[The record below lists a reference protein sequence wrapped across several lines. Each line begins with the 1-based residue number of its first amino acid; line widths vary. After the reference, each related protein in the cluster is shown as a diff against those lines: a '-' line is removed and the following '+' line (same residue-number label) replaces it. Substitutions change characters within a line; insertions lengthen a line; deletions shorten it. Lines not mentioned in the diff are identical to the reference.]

1 MSTIYVIFPAYNEER
16 VIRPTLLALV
26 EAMGRKGDYRAV
38 LVDDGSTDRT
48 VAEAEAAVAQSGGAL
63 PLTVLRHGLN
73 RGLGAGLRTGIYWCL
88 DRAGDDDVIV
98 TLDADNT
105 HPPAMIPRLVERV
118 REGHDVAIASRYR
131 AGAEVHGVPGHRR
144 ALSDLG
150 RLVFQALYPIPGVRD
165 YTCCF
170 RAYRVPV
177 LQRARRVYGEGLC
190 TARGFE
196 AVMDLLLRLGP
207 LGVKVSEL
215 GFVLDYGERVGQSKM
230 KVLRTIRET
239 LALLARRRLE
249 SLTRYSPRRVRAR
262 LAAAEGPSRAA
273 PGPAAGGS
281 SPGPGAATPD
291 PPSAGAHAIGAVGGT
306 HFSGSGSG
314 APRARGGS
322 AA

>member
-1 MSTIYVIFPAYNEER
+1 MSTIYVIFPAYNEEG

-26 EAMGRKGDYRAV
+26 EAMGRGADYRAV

-63 PLTVLRHGLN
+63 PLTVLRHGVN

-88 DRAGDDDVIV
+88 DRAREDDVIV

-177 LQRARRVYGEGLC
+177 LQRARRVYGEELC

-207 LGVKVSEL
+207 LGVRVSEL

-230 KVLRTIRET
+230 KVLRTIRQT

-249 SLTRYSPRRVRAR
+249 SLTRYSPGRVRAR
-262 LAAAEGPSRAA
+262 ER
-273 PGPAAGGS
+273 
-281 SPGPGAATPD
+281 
-291 PPSAGAHAIGAVGGT
+291 AIGVVGGT
-306 HFSGSGSG
+306 RFSGSRPG
-314 APRARGGS
+314 APPARGGS